1 MGEISIDHRILLDIR
16 TLGVWRLK
24 RNREEIIS
32 QILNVCMDGAI
43 KTRVVY
49 QSNLNFKTV
58 EPYLY
63 LLVKNNLLEV
73 QHGKKK
79 LYETTKK
86 GENLLKA
93 MDSVNRLVGFNSL

>member
-1 MGEISIDHRILLDIR
+1 M
-16 TLGVWRLK
+16 K

-32 QILNVCMDGAI
+32 QILSICMEGTI

-49 QSNLNFKTV
+49 QANLNFKTV
-58 EPYLY
+58 EPYLD

-86 GENLLKA
+86 GENLLIA
-93 MDSVNRLVGFNSL
+93 MNNVNRLVGI

>member
-1 MGEISIDHRILLDIR
+1 M
-16 TLGVWRLK
+16 K

-32 QILNVCMDGAI
+32 QILSICMDGAI

-49 QSNLNFKTV
+49 QANLNFKTV
-58 EPYLY
+58 EPYLD

-73 QHGKKK
+73 QNGKKK

-93 MDSVNRLVGFNSL
+93 MDNVNRLVDI

>member
-1 MGEISIDHRILLDIR
+1 M
-16 TLGVWRLK
+16 K

-32 QILNVCMDGAI
+32 QILSVCMDGAI

-49 QSNLNFKTV
+49 QANLNFKTV
-58 EPYLY
+58 EPYLD
-63 LLVKNNLLEV
+63 LLVKNNLLQV

-93 MDSVNRLVGFNSL
+93 MDNVNRLVGI

>member
-1 MGEISIDHRILLDIR
+1 M
-16 TLGVWRLK
+16 K

-32 QILNVCMDGAI
+32 QILKICAEGAI

-49 QSNLNFKTV
+49 QANLNFKTV
-58 EPYLY
+58 DPYLD

-73 QHGKKK
+73 HHGKKK

-86 GENLLKA
+86 GENLLEA
-93 MDSVNRLVGFNSL
+93 MDKVNNLAGI

>member
-1 MGEISIDHRILLDIR
+1 M
-16 TLGVWRLK
+16 K

-32 QILNVCMDGAI
+32 QILEICKDGAI

-49 QSNLNFKTV
+49 QANLNFKTV
-58 EPYLY
+58 EPYLD

-73 QHGKKK
+73 RHGSKK

-86 GENLLKA
+86 GENLIEA
-93 MDSVNRLVGFNSL
+93 MDKVNRLAGV

>member
-1 MGEISIDHRILLDIR
+1 M
-16 TLGVWRLK
+16 K

-32 QILNVCMDGAI
+32 QILSVCMDGAI

-49 QSNLNFKTV
+49 QANLNFKTV
-58 EPYLY
+58 EPYLD
-63 LLVKNNLLEV
+63 LLVKNNLLQV

-86 GENLLKA
+86 GENLLRA
-93 MDSVNRLVGFNSL
+93 MDNVNRLVGI

>member
-1 MGEISIDHRILLDIR
+1 M
-16 TLGVWRLK
+16 K

-32 QILNVCMDGAI
+32 QILSVCMDGAI

-49 QSNLNFKTV
+49 QANLNFKTV
-58 EPYLY
+58 EPYLD

-79 LYETTKK
+79 LYETTRK

-93 MDSVNRLVGFNSL
+93 MDNVNRLVGI